1 MIWFLRRICGW
12 MFARCDRQLH
22 DVHRRVMWAGVF
34 PRPFFI
40 GTQFIMLSP
49 GRQERQGSG
58 KKVTE
63 DEIGKEV
70 VDTAVH
76 IHYEIGPGLLELV
89 YEVVLAHELRGKG
102 LRLAD
107 KRLGY
112 LLDFDEALMKH
123 GITRIVNRLQEQGL
137 IPWRS
142 WRLGE
147 REGFSSAPTNSADE
161 PIISI
166 CVHLCN
172 LWLAFLVCLES
183 TKLPKLR
190 TEQLTLDL
198 RAPSRPDA
206 R

>member
-1 MIWFLRRICGW
+1 V
-12 MFARCDRQLH
+12 A
-22 DVHRRVMWAGVF
+22 
-34 PRPFFI
+34 
-40 GTQFIMLSP
+40 
-49 GRQERQGSG
+49 
-58 KKVTE
+58 E

-76 IHYEIGPGLLELV
+76 IHQEIGPDLLELV

-112 LLDFDEALMKH
+112 LLNFGEVLMKH

-142 WRLGE
+142 WRLRE

-161 PIISI
+161 PLFSEGKSNKMRARQALDPTASE
-166 CVHLCN
+166 HRLG
-172 LWLAFLVCLES
+172 ASS
-183 TKLPKLR
+183 TMRQK
-190 TEQLTLDL
+190 
-198 RAPSRPDA
+198 A
-206 R
+206 